1 MMFMEFF
8 IKIVKLMDIKLG
20 FLELNEYLFILGIYN
35 LLGIL

>member
-8 IKIVKLMDIKLG
+8 IEIVKWMDSKLG